1 MAFNSKSRTEN
12 ALKSSTMAIIEVVSN
27 SLLSFIYRTL
37 FIRFLSSTYLG
48 LNGLF
53 SNVIGLLSIAE
64 LGIGMCIKFRLYKP
78 MGDHDVEKAG
88 QIAGFLR
95 RVYLII
101 SLVILILGIIILPFA
116 KSFIKNPEEI
126 PSDVNVYIIYLLFLF
141 ESFASY
147 LFTFRFSVFSADQ
160 KDYLYSFYRVGGMTL
175 KYVIQM
181 IILIT
186 TRNYTLVLASGI
198 ITFLIADIVFSNWIK
213 NQYKEIFAVKT
224 PLSKG
229 ERREIMDD
237 TKATLLHRIG
247 GKVLDSSDT
256 ILTSKLIGL
265 TITGFYA
272 NYYMVSAVISKAI
285 NSVMG
290 SFVSSLGNAHYK
302 MTTDERLWLF
312 KRLLFANLWLGSM
325 FSVCFF
331 VLIDDFIN
339 IWAGPGM
346 LLDGFTVL
354 CISIKLYLSSNRV
367 ILGSFIDGCGLF
379 VKDRYRSLI
388 EAVFNIVFSLLL
400 ARRFGLAGIFLGTL
414 ASIALTEFWR
424 EPYLLYKYE
433 FKHKSI
439 SYWLTYAGF
448 AALAVISTLIIR
460 LIFNSLSLETSN
472 LITWIIKGVI
482 AVVVFNAIHTVTLFP
497 TKEFKFYTNLIGNK
511 FRKKA

>member
-88 QIAGFLR
+88 QIAGYLR

-101 SLVILILGIIILPFA
+101 SSVILILGLIVLPFA

-126 PSDVNVYIIYLLFLF
+126 PSDVNVYIIYLLFLT

-160 KDYLYSFYRVGGMTL
+160 KDYLYSLYRVGGMAL
-175 KYVIQM
+175 KYIVQM
-181 IILIT
+181 AILIT

-198 ITFLIADIVFSNWIK
+198 VTILLADMIFSNWVK
-213 NQYKEIFAVKT
+213 KQYKEIFAVKT
-224 PLSKG
+224 PLPQE
-229 ERREIMDD
+229 ERREIMND

-247 GKVLDSSDT
+247 GRVIDSTDT

-272 NYYMVSAVISKAI
+272 NYYMVVTIIYKAI
-285 NSVMG
+285 HSVMG

-302 MTTDERLWLF
+302 MTSDERLWLF
-312 KRLLFANLWLGSM
+312 KRLLFANLWMGGM

-339 IWAGPGM
+339 IWAGAGM
-346 LLDGFTVL
+346 ILDSFTVL
-354 CISIKLYLSSNRV
+354 CISIKLYLSVNKV
-367 ILGSFIDGCGLF
+367 IQESFIDGCGLF

-388 EAVFNIVFSLLL
+388 EAALNIAFSLLL

-414 ASIALTEFWR
+414 ASMALTEFWR
-424 EPYLLYKYE
+424 QPHLLYKYE
-433 FKHKSI
+433 FNHKSI

-448 AALAVISTLIIR
+448 AALAVISTLIIK
-460 LIFNSLSLETSN
+460 LLFNGLPLETSN

-482 AVVVFNAIHTVTLFP
+482 AVVVFNTIHIVTLFP
-497 TKEFKFYTNLIGNK
+497 TKEFKFYINLIGNK
-511 FRKKA
+511 IRKKA